1 MSAQWSF
8 LPRTR
13 YITTGGE
20 GGKVTTDDEA
30 LCRGC
35 GRSRT
40 TARVQAVYQRQHPP
54 GFRWLHESFGTKLAA
69 DRDAGRDRAPSAP
82 ENGAVSAA
90 RERNATIIHGALAP
104 SAAPTARCARRRSP
118 TTPATATARGTLLQ
132 TLRPMSPEN
141 LAPGWTR
148 DRIVNEIVAQGV
160 PCYQGSCSEVYLERA
175 FEGTPWRPR
184 NVLPAAP

>member
-1 MSAQWSF
+1 MALAERHCLKVIEDCAQAHGAREKAARSARSAMSAQWSF

-20 GGKVTTDDEA
+20 GGMVTTDDEA

-69 DRDAGRDRAPSAP
+69 DRDAGPRSGAFSSRKWRSVGGTRAQRHDNS
-82 ENGAVSAA
+82 
-90 RERNATIIHGALAP
+90 
-104 SAAPTARCARRRSP
+104 RCAGTFGGTDGPVR
-118 TTPATATARGTLLQ
+118 TPALTNDARDSNGSRHASTNSTPYVRREPGAGLDA
-132 TLRPMSPEN
+132 RPH
-141 LAPGWTR
+141 R
-148 DRIVNEIVAQGV
+148 Q
-160 PCYQGSCSEVYLERA
+160 
-175 FEGTPWRPR
+175 
-184 NVLPAAP
+184 